1 MTLSASGVVVDGNI
15 RASSLTL
22 GATPVTATGNDINK
36 IAGLTNVTAADFG
49 QLDGLTSNIQDQL
62 DDKLDS
68 TLAGTTYAN
77 KVGANTIVTVGAL
90 NAGSITSGFGSI
102 DVGDDTIST
111 TGAVSAGSLTAGSVT
126 VNGQ

>member
-77 KVGANTIVTVGAL
+77 KLEPIQLLQLELLMQVQL
-90 NAGSITSGFGSI
+90 HQ
-102 DVGDDTIST
+102 DLDQ
-111 TGAVSAGSLTAGSVT
+111 LM
-126 VNGQ
+126 